1 MINMPSRQQK
11 AQPADS
17 PPLKP
22 QPIRL
27 GVWGPPNSGKTVY
40 MSMLYHYLTGP
51 DYSPWKIELTD
62 QDTIDFVRNNLSN
75 IRTKGEF
82 VDPTNPMENNRQKI
96 YTYKLVNKVDKKLII
111 ELKFFDLAG
120 EYYLSSDH
128 IKEFR
133 NEENRNL
140 SVAQHLNSCHGILF
154 LLSPLEEDKS
164 HLKGLSYHDLLEHLF
179 MSMQSIR
186 GTSISGELE
195 QYAAFCITKSDHKDV
210 YNNFCRNSSFQSF
223 FKLLG
228 PNSSV
233 NLIQN
238 FFKIELNRNGEA
250 VEQPTASNRCRF
262 FYVSPFGVYQN
273 EDKTY
278 SSPVEEV
285 PLDDAE
291 HTDPVAT
298 SKVPQ
303 SPFAQNFRN
312 QSDPYA
318 NRTQIFS
325 EDRLKIKSLKS
336 YRINTEVK
344 FQPINMI
351 RPVEWLIEG
360 ISTYYPSLPPLPQV
374 QVNENQGEAV

>member
-1 MINMPSRQQK
+1 MINMPGRQQK

-17 PPLKP
+17 APLKP

-40 MSMLYHYLTGP
+40 MSMLHHYLMDP
-51 DYSPWKIELTD
+51 EYSPWKIELTD
-62 QDTIDFVRNNLSN
+62 QDTIDFVRNNLHN

-82 VDPTNPMENNRQKI
+82 VDPTNPMENNIQKI
-96 YTYKLVNKVDKKLII
+96 YTYKLVNKVEKKMII

-120 EYYLSSDH
+120 EYYLSSDRT
-128 IKEFR
+128 KEFR
-133 NEENRNL
+133 NEENRKL

-154 LLSPLEEDKS
+154 LLSPLEEDKP
-164 HLKGLSYHDLLEHLF
+164 HLKDLSYHDLLEHLF
-179 MSMQSIR
+179 MSMQYTR
-186 GTSISGELE
+186 GPSISGELE

-210 YNNFCRNSSFQSF
+210 YDDFSHSSPSQSF

-228 PNSSV
+228 TNSSV

-238 FFKIELNRNGEA
+238 FFKIELNTRDREA
-250 VEQPTASNRCRF
+250 VQQPTASNRCRF

-273 EDKTY
+273 KDNIYT
-278 SSPVEEV
+278 SPVEEISS
-285 PLDDAE
+285 DQA
-291 HTDPVAT
+291 DPVAT

-303 SPFAQNFRN
+303 SPFVQNLRS

-318 NRTQIFS
+318 NKTKILS
-325 EDRLKIKSLKS
+325 EDRLKIKSLKF

-344 FQPINMI
+344 FEPINMI
-351 RPVEWLIEG
+351 KPIEWLIEG
-360 ISTYYPSLPPLPQV
+360 ISTCYPSLPPLPEV